1 MSANGETAAGLAPL
15 PRLLLGGSVGQAVAR
30 ALGAALLTLIVAG
43 GSARG
48 EDPAPAAPSA
58 PAVAAGQDAG
68 GGAGATEGDAG
79 TDAGATPAADSPEQ
93 DFYFVEDD
101 LIKNKDGTLTWFYVT
116 NHVGATPLK
125 SSIDKLKVPGLTADT
140 KQRWA
145 WQFKTDP
152 NRRRSDISAPP
163 AREQRTD
170 ENVLILT
177 FPVAYKGVVEEFL
190 QRFDVPEPQV
200 FIKAKVVEV
209 TLDSNLEYGVSLFFD
224 RGGGDP
230 NPAANGGVQIGG
242 QNENAFFRGFRSSA
256 RPSAFAQKFLH
267 PDNTGLSLVF
277 DDLIGDEGTI
287 IAQIEALQERG
298 AANILS
304 EPSILATQGQLA
316 TLITGQETPIAEI
329 KISGSS
335 ETVATTFKETGIRL
349 DFTPLHIGREYV
361 NLRVRVEVSSITG
374 FLEAKG
380 PSTSVQNPIVAQRNS
395 ETVVTIRDGM
405 TLVIGGLY
413 AVSEVDSKSGVP
425 LLGSIPVLGFLFSRT
440 KKTKVKSE
448 LDFFITP
455 SILRHRLDRSVFVP
469 PGERRRLKEKKS
481 PTRPASERA
490 PETPA
495 PTK

>member
-1 MSANGETAAGLAPL
+1 MRRYPISRRVPWLATLSARSAARVTRL
-15 PRLLLGGSVGQAVAR
+15 PLLLVVLLSWGAAR
-30 ALGAALLTLIVAG
+30 ADDPPPTQMQEGGVAHE
-43 GSARG
+43 A
-48 EDPAPAAPSA
+48 AAPSRT
-58 PAVAAGQDAG
+58 QAG
-68 GGAGATEGDAG
+68 GDPAG
-79 TDAGATPAADSPEQ
+79 TEPSEAPER

-125 SSIDKLKVPGLTADT
+125 ASIEKLKVPGLSADT
-140 KQRWA
+140 KMRWA
-145 WQFKTDP
+145 WQFKTDTGK
-152 NRRRSDISAPP
+152 RRSDVSTPP
-163 AREQRTD
+163 AREQRSD

-177 FPVAYKGVVEEFL
+177 FPSAYKDVVEEFL
-190 QRFDVPEPQV
+190 QRFDIPEPQV

-230 NPAANGGVQIGG
+230 TPNASGVTQIGG
-242 QNENAFFRGFRSSA
+242 QNVNAFFRGFRSSA

-287 IAQIEALQERG
+287 VAQIEALQEKG

-316 TLITGQETPIAEI
+316 TLVTGQETPIAEI

-413 AVSEVDSKSGVP
+413 AVSEVDTKSGVP
-425 LLGSIPVLGFLFSRT
+425 VLGSIPVLGFLFSRT

-455 SILRHRLDRSVFVP
+455 SILRHRLDKSVFMP
-469 PGERRRLKEKKS
+469 PGERRRLKEKSTAPRRSSDEKTQS
-481 PTRPASERA
+481 PVGS
-490 PETPA
+490 
-495 PTK
+495 K

>member
-1 MSANGETAAGLAPL
+1 VGAWLRVALVSFSLAGESV
-15 PRLLLGGSVGQAVAR
+15 LGDDSV
-30 ALGAALLTLIVAG
+30 
-43 GSARG
+43 
-48 EDPAPAAPSA
+48 PATT
-58 PAVAAGQDAG
+58 AVAAAQDGA
-68 GGAGATEGDAG
+68 GGAGAAAGGDG
-79 TDAGATPAADSPEQ
+79 SDAGAAPAAESPEQ
-93 DFYFVEDD
+93 DFYFVRDD

-125 SSIDKLKVPGLTADT
+125 GSIEKLKVPGLAADT

-152 NRRRSDISAPP
+152 NRRRSDISSPP

-177 FPVAYKGVVEEFL
+177 FPAAYKDVVEEFL
-190 QRFDVPEPQV
+190 QRFDIPEPQV

-230 NPAANGGVQIGG
+230 NPASGPVQIGG

-256 RPSAFAQKFLH
+256 RPSAFAQSFLH

-287 IAQIEALQERG
+287 VAQIEALQEKG

-455 SILRHRLDRSVFVP
+455 SILRHRLDRSVFMP
-469 PGERRRLKEKKS
+469 PGERRRLREKKS
-481 PTRPASERA
+481 PTRPAVEREN
-490 PETPA
+490 ETPA
-495 PTK
+495 RSR